1 MEESMASERE
11 WVLLVECYSVA
22 ELHTVRATLEAR
34 GVLCQIQGEHT
45 HGVLGPLHSAMVPP
59 RVCVPRAGLS
69 LARELV
75 EDIVGPFEQTEHDAD
90 DDAPGSPYRNVEL
103 EAPRESVEKAPPL
116 ARKSWGIIALGLFIP
131 VLPLFGLTHLYA
143 GKSFRAGVVLF
154 FSVLILLVVPVGP
167 LRALLLALAWGTDV
181 IGGSLA
187 IADHNRAVKAL
198 EAATPD
204 EEEDDE
210 YEDDDDD
217 DDDEEDE
224 EDAAR

>member
-1 MEESMASERE
+1 M
-11 WVLLVECYSVA
+11 
-22 ELHTVRATLEAR
+22 
-34 GVLCQIQGEHT
+34 
-45 HGVLGPLHSAMVPP
+45 
-59 RVCVPRAGLS
+59 
-69 LARELV
+69 
-75 EDIVGPFEQTEHDAD
+75 
-90 DDAPGSPYRNVEL
+90 
-103 EAPRESVEKAPPL
+103 EKAPPL